1 MLECPG
7 MFFRGSA
14 ALLFLVS
21 CTTLKPV
28 PAAWR
33 SGPVAPR
40 ITDICTK
47 VGCAEKATSDAH
59 VVDGKL
65 VAGGRELTQQFRA
78 IQSFDVSLERR
89 EVVFSAKRTDNFDI
103 GLVSLDGSEIHWI
116 PADPADETDVQWAPR
131 GNKISYVVHSR
142 TGDLVRTVH
151 IPTSL
156 QLTADFPYSAVRVL
170 AWEPQAER
178 YAVVLTTP
186 NASERVER
194 LKYSGE
200 GRETVVAPAVRL
212 DTQIEPLGGAF
223 LMRPSAIHYGERI
236 PLVVWIT
243 EAPLAWNDALGNLN
257 RDARVASAIMS
268 VAPSEAFWTAASA
281 VQWIDMNQVFVVR
294 SPFSVA
300 RGQRTTDNGQR
311 TGPTQAIWIIPDES
325 RAPDRYAQRKNTL
338 LVSPTIVESFAAA
351 WIAQQLKDRNGRR

>member
-1 MLECPG
+1 MLECAG

-14 ALLFLVS
+14 AMLFLVS
-21 CTTLKPV
+21 CTTLNPV
-28 PAAWR
+28 PVAWR
-33 SGPVAPR
+33 SGPVAFR
-40 ITDICTK
+40 IADLCGKVVCTEK
-47 VGCAEKATSDAH
+47 VPSDVR

-65 VAGGRELTQQFRA
+65 IAGNKDLTPQFRA

-103 GLVSLDGSEIHWI
+103 GLVSLDGSDIHWV
-116 PADPADETDVQWAPR
+116 PQDPADETDVQWAPR

-156 QLTADFPYSAVRVL
+156 QLTADFPYSAVRAL

-178 YAVVLTTP
+178 YAVVLASP
-186 NASERVER
+186 NVSERVER

-200 GRETVVAPAVRL
+200 GRETVIAPAVRL
-212 DTQIEPLGGAF
+212 DTEIAPLGGAF
-223 LMRPSAIHYGERI
+223 LMRPSAMRYGEKV

-243 EAPLAWNDALGNLN
+243 EAPFGWSDALGNLN
-257 RDARVASAIMS
+257 QKARVASAIMT
-268 VAPSEAFWTAASA
+268 APPSEAFWSAASA
-281 VQWIDMNQVFVVR
+281 VPWIDMTRVYVVGGAGAPPGATWIV
-294 SPFSVA
+294 SNA
-300 RGQRTTDNGQR
+300 R
-311 TGPTQAIWIIPDES
+311 IP
-325 RAPDRYAQRKNTL
+325 PDRYEHRNNTL